1 MAFITMASSLGLFLN
16 EDDLDEANRLS
27 KKIDYFQ
34 LAANEKDMIRNI
46 LEYNWDTENQMV
58 SNLLHFPHIMPDDK
72 RLKWLLKGLKEEK
85 HPYYVL
91 AAATGVAGLKLQGKD
106 AEEIVELL
114 KDISTSQ
121 PGMVALRAFMS
132 LVDYL
137 KHPKDTQFVLKFM
150 HKSNSNLRYNSLDW
164 LIENVK
170 DKKELLSLLE
180 DKAIPEDVKLEAIDR
195 VNNSPE
201 SEVQDWT
208 NEDLHHFTFVPNLAE
223 FEAMRTKEQTLSE
236 LFSELDLDKDGL
248 IGAAELRDFC
258 EDIGQDITLERAAKD
273 IALVDGDKDG
283 KIDRDEW
290 IELMF
295 PKFNIQ

>member
-1 MAFITMASSLGLFLN
+1 MASSLGLFLN

-27 KKIDYFQ
+27 KKINFIE
-34 LAANEKDMIRNI
+34 LAENEKDMIRNI
-46 LEYNWDTENQMV
+46 LEYNWDSENQMV
-58 SNLLHFPHIMPDDK
+58 SNLLHFPHIMPEDK
-72 RLKWLLKGLKEEK
+72 RLKWLLKGLREEK
-85 HPYYVL
+85 HSYYVL

-106 AEEIVELL
+106 TEEIVELL

-137 KHPKDTQFVLKFM
+137 THPKDTQFVLKFM
-150 HKSNSNLRYNSLDW
+150 QKSQSNLRYNSLDW

-248 IGAAELRDFC
+248 IGAEELRDFC

-283 KIDRDEW
+283 KIDKDEW

>member
-1 MAFITMASSLGLFLN
+1 MFWVQNMASSLGLFLN

-27 KKIDYFQ
+27 KKISYSQ
-34 LAANEKDMIRNI
+34 LAENEKNMVRNI
-46 LEYNWDTENQMV
+46 LDDNWDSENQMV

-91 AAATGVAGLKLQGKD
+91 AAATGVAGLKLPGKD

-114 KDISTSQ
+114 KDLSTSQ
-121 PGMVALRAFMS
+121 PGVVALRAFMS
-132 LVDYL
+132 LVEYL
-137 KHPKDTQFVLKFM
+137 THPKDTQFVLKFM
-150 HKSNSNLRYNSLDW
+150 HKSKSNLRYNSLDW

-180 DKAIPEDVKLEAIDR
+180 DQAIPDDVKIDAMDR
-195 VNNSPE
+195 VNTPD

-236 LFSELDLDKDGL
+236 LFGELDLDKDGL
-248 IGAAELRDFC
+248 IGAEELRDFC
-258 EDIGQDITLERAAKD
+258 EDIGQDITLEGAAKD

>member
-1 MAFITMASSLGLFLN
+1 MLWIFTGLFLN

-27 KKIDYFQ
+27 KKINFIE
-34 LAANEKDMIRNI
+34 LAENEKDMIKNI
-46 LEYNWDTENQMV
+46 LEYNWDSENQMV
-58 SNLLHFPHIMPDDK
+58 SNLLHFPHIMPEDK
-72 RLKWLLKGLKEEK
+72 RLKWLLKGLREEK

-106 AEEIVELL
+106 TEEIVELL

-137 KHPKDTQFVLKFM
+137 THPKDTQFVLKFM
-150 HKSNSNLRYNSLDW
+150 QKSQSNLRYNSLDW

-201 SEVQDWT
+201 SEVQGMFCT
-208 NEDLHHFTFVPNLAE
+208 VGMKQARFCFT
-223 FEAMRTKEQTLSE
+223 S
-236 LFSELDLDKDGL
+236 LD
-248 IGAAELRDFC
+248 
-258 EDIGQDITLERAAKD
+258 
-273 IALVDGDKDG
+273 
-283 KIDRDEW
+283 
-290 IELMF
+290 
-295 PKFNIQ
+295 

>member
-1 MAFITMASSLGLFLN
+1 MFWVQNMASSLGLFLN

-27 KKIDYFQ
+27 KKISYSQ
-34 LAANEKDMIRNI
+34 LAENEKNMVRNI
-46 LEYNWDTENQMV
+46 LDDNWDSENQMV

-114 KDISTSQ
+114 KDLSTSQ
-121 PGMVALRAFMS
+121 PGVVALRAFMS
-132 LVDYL
+132 LVEYL
-137 KHPKDTQFVLKFM
+137 THPKDTQFVLKFM
-150 HKSNSNLRYNSLDW
+150 HKSKSNLRYNSLDW

-180 DKAIPEDVKLEAIDR
+180 DQAIPDDVKIDAMDR
-195 VNNSPE
+195 VNTPD

-236 LFSELDLDKDGL
+236 LFGELDLDKDGL
-248 IGAAELRDFC
+248 IGAEELRDFC
-258 EDIGQDITLERAAKD
+258 EDIGQDITLEGAAKD

>member
-1 MAFITMASSLGLFLN
+1 MASSLGLFLN

-27 KKIDYFQ
+27 KKINFIE
-34 LAANEKDMIRNI
+34 LAENEKDMIRNI
-46 LEYNWDTENQMV
+46 LEYNWDSENQMV
-58 SNLLHFPHIMPDDK
+58 SNLLHFPHIMPEDK
-72 RLKWLLKGLKEEK
+72 RLKWLLKGLREEK

-106 AEEIVELL
+106 TEEIVELL

-137 KHPKDTQFVLKFM
+137 THPKDTQFVLKFM
-150 HKSNSNLRYNSLDW
+150 QKSQSNLRYNSLDW

-248 IGAAELRDFC
+248 IGAEELRDFC

-283 KIDRDEW
+283 KIDKDEW